1 MNKKQRS
8 KRNFRKSKTWKEFR
22 RKMCITCGN
31 VDNITNHKLHKDWQ
45 LHHRNLDEEQYE
57 VLNEDNFLCCNNL
70 THKVIHWLWSY
81 YQEDSGIIKRLEE
94 EMQKMR
100 KLNK

>member
-1 MNKKQRS
+1 
-8 KRNFRKSKTWKEFR
+8 
-22 RKMCITCGN
+22 MCITCGK
-31 VDNITNHKLHKDWQ
+31 VDNITNHKLHKGWQ

-81 YQEDSGIIKRLEE
+81 YQEDSEIIKRLEE